1 MVVSNAGP
9 LIWLSRIGK
18 FEILR
23 ELFTQVWI
31 APEVYA
37 EVVERAAG
45 YPSATN
51 VIRACTEGWMKVVNV
66 VDTQRTDLLCAEL
79 HAGEA
84 QSIILALERNVKIL
98 LVDDLKARNF
108 AVAAGLHVIGTAGI
122 LLQAYFEGK
131 TIDVPTLLDQMRQD
145 GFRLSEKVYQDILSR
160 IAAQNN
166 LCG

>member
-51 VIRACTEGWMKVVNV
+51 VVKACAEGWFKVVNIE
-66 VDTQRTDLLCAEL
+66 DTQRIDLLCAEL

-84 QSIILALERNVKIL
+84 QSIVLALERGVKIL

-122 LLQAYFEGK
+122 LLQAYFEGEA
-131 TIDVPTLLDQMRQD
+131 IDVPALLNQMRQD

-160 IAAQNN
+160 IATRNDS
-166 LCG
+166 CG